1 MIYPT
6 DDAVSYTPALR
17 MKMRPA
23 ADSYQAGPID
33 FVKRSETE
41 NGSSQTLDVWG
52 RTRFVATW
60 SVRGTIETIATLLW
74 FWKNNRNSDFTF
86 FDFDYEY
93 STGMSA
99 GIGDGVT
106 TLFTIPAKE
115 TSDWGVTVGGVGKD
129 LATHYT
135 ISVGTGALKEDQI
148 QFTPGNT
155 PAVDAEI
162 LFYRIRGR
170 NRYTVEFAE
179 SPKKSVGSTLATL
192 TQSVREVFG
201 G

>member
-6 DDAVSYTPALR
+6 DDPVSYTAALR
-17 MKMRPA
+17 MKMRPL
-23 ADSYQAGPID
+23 ADSYDAGPID

-41 NGSSQTLDVWG
+41 NGSSQSLDVWG

-60 SVRGTIETIATLLW
+60 SVRGTIETIAILLW
-74 FWKNNRNSDFTF
+74 FWKNNRSSDFTF

-93 STGMSA
+93 TTGMSA
-99 GIGDGVT
+99 GTGDGAT

-129 LATHYT
+129 LTTHYT
-135 ISVGTGALKEDQI
+135 ISAGTGAQKEDQI

-155 PAVDAEI
+155 PGAGEEI
-162 LFYRIRGR
+162 VFYRIRGR

-179 SPKKSVGSTLATL
+179 SPKKSVGATLATL
-192 TQSVREVFG
+192 TQSVREVISG
-201 G
+201 